1 MMQEEFEDKFSAL
14 EKSWESTLPR
24 HGFAVLRVDGKGFSK
39 FTKAMRKEEPFS
51 MEFTERMKRATLAL
65 AQGFSGATLA
75 YTQSD
80 EVSLLFQDFGDKNMK
95 PYGGRV
101 EKLAS
106 LGAAMATAH
115 FNLGTTDTALFDG
128 RVLSLGDDE
137 DLVREYFASR
147 YFNGVSNSVGM
158 LSSFHY
164 SHSSLMGV
172 STQRKKERL
181 EADGHP
187 WSEVAPEHRY
197 GVFYSKVKRRGMVEY
212 TRRDTGES
220 MSTEVERSLWEPKVL
235 PSFSEF
241 SEFALR

>member
-1 MMQEEFEDKFSAL
+1 MYEVDERFGNL
-14 EKSWESTLPR
+14 EREWESVLHR
-24 HGFAVLRVDGKGFSK
+24 HSFAVLRVDGKGFSK
-39 FTKAMRKEEPFS
+39 FTKPMRKEQPFS

-65 AQGFSGATLA
+65 AMGFSGVTLA
-75 YTQSD
+75 FTQSD
-80 EVSLLFQDFGDKNMK
+80 EISLLFHDFGEKNMK

-106 LGAAMATAH
+106 LGAATASAH
-115 FNLGTTDTALFDG
+115 FNLGTMDAAIFDG

-137 DLVREYFASR
+137 ELVREYFASR

-172 STQRKKERL
+172 STREKKERL

-187 WSEVAPEHRY
+187 WSGVAPEHRY
-197 GVFYSKVKRRGMVEY
+197 GVFYSKVKRLGAVEY
-212 TRRDTGES
+212 TRQDTGET
-220 MSTEVERSLWEPKVL
+220 MSTEVERSAWESQVL
-235 PSFSEF
+235 TSFDEF
-241 SEFALR
+241 KEFTLR